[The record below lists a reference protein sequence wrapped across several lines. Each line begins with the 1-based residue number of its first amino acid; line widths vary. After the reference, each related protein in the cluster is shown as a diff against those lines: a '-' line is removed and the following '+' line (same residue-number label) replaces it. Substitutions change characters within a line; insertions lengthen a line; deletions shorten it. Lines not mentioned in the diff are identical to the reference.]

1 MKRLF
6 IFFFAIVQTS
16 VIFSQVG
23 INTNTPSAELEVV
36 GDVKL
41 DGNLTL
47 ENPGDNTEIRGS
59 KFLIRS
65 TANQMLRYD
74 INESKYGP
82 INYAEF
88 AFRDVS
94 TNGLQDYDTKI
105 DIDDYFVSIQG
116 FSLLRAS
123 NGRDD
128 VMVHSTVSDD
138 NIEGYQI
145 YAYKDTGTGTW
156 HIKAFVNNSEFQARS
171 GDVYVSL
178 SVDILLNVMIYRNGF
193 ITKAQNDIVLDMG
206 NSETATAPLPTG
218 F

>member
-1 MKRLF
+1 MKYIYSIL
-6 IFFFAIVQTS
+6 ILCIGLAPAMG
-16 VIFSQVG
+16 QVG
-23 INTNTPSAELEVV
+23 INSTDPQAALDVV
-36 GDVKL
+36 GDVKM
-41 DGNLTL
+41 DGSLTL
-47 ENPGDNTEIRGS
+47 EDPGDNSEIRGS

-65 TANQMLRYD
+65 VSNDMLRYD
-74 INESKYGP
+74 INTSKYGP

-94 TNGLQDYDTKI
+94 TDGLQDYDTKI
-105 DIDDYFVSIQG
+105 STSEYFVSIQG

-145 YAYKDTGTGTW
+145 YAYPDIGTQTW
-156 HIKAFVNNSEFQARS
+156 HIKAYANNSQFQAKS
-171 GDVYVSL
+171 GDVYVNL
-178 SVDILLNVMIYRNGF
+178 SVDILMNVMIYRRGF
-193 ITKAQNDIVLDMG
+193 ITKAQNDVILDMG
-206 NSETATAPLPTG
+206 NLETGTAPLPAG